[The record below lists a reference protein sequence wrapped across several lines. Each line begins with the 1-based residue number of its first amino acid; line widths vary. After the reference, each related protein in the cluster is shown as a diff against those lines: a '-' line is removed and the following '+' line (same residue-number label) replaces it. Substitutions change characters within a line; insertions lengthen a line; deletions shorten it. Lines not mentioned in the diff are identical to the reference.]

1 MPPLREKYFYTI
13 LFLDDYFP
21 KERQAA
27 EFEQQVELPKIRS
40 FEITKD
46 ANTTEMKWLDDM
58 TLQVRHR
65 T

>member
-1 MPPLREKYFYTI
+1 MPPVREKYFYTI

-21 KERQAA
+21 KERRPV
-27 EFEQQVELPKIRS
+27 EFEQQVELPQIRS

-46 ANTTEMKWLDDM
+46 ASTTDMKWLDDM